1 MTKINKA
8 SHKAIKKKCSG
19 SQTMDFKKGFVNIL
33 FKVFVWKTKVKIQHG
48 CE

>member
-19 SQTMDFKKGFVNIL
+19 SQTMDFKKG
-33 FKVFVWKTKVKIQHG
+33 QG
-48 CE
+48 R